1 MRTSHLRRDL
11 THCFDGASP
20 VRWTTWHSDCWWLLF
35 KKHRPR
41 LAPGSKCESV
51 HPSLS
56 WAPPNIIRFVAARL
70 MMRPWV
76 KVSMMDHLD
85 SDHLV
90 NFRLQE
96 ISISESV
103 LISFGIQ
110 SSWPIPVFQSTSV
123 HFPSVCIRK
132 MTKSAGLKPTG
143 QGYPTWCQGLDLFSG
158 CVCVYASGAS
168 NGNFLIYFNRRY
180 VDKPSVAI
188 WVAYFQTNWWPSCQ
202 S

>member
-20 VRWTTWHSDCWWLLF
+20 VRWTTWHSDCWWLF

-70 MMRPWV
+70 V
-76 KVSMMDHLD
+76 DHLD
-85 SDHLV
+85 SEHLV

-96 ISISESV
+96 TPISESV

-110 SSWPIPVFQSTSV
+110 SSWPIPRFSEHICSLSVRLHQKDDKIRRVEAHRARISHLVPGPRPVFWLSV
-123 HFPSVCIRK
+123 FMLLVPPMAISWY
-132 MTKSAGLKPTG
+132 SLTG
-143 QGYPTWCQGLDLFSG
+143 DM
-158 CVCVYASGAS
+158 
-168 NGNFLIYFNRRY
+168 LINYIEMINHWFI
-180 VDKPSVAI
+180 SVAMG
-188 WVAYFQTNWWPSCQ
+188 SHG
-202 S
+202 